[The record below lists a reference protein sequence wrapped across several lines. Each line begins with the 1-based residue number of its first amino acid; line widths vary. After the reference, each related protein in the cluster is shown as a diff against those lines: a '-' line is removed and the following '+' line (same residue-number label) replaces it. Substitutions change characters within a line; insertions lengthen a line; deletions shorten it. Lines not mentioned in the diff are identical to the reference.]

1 MQTVELMQKV
11 KFEIKHG
18 TLLLQF
24 QAEAAPI
31 IKYFIRCFEGG
42 KKGDEYDT
50 KAQNVID
57 NLQHRIDNGKHKQW
71 FSLVLSDTEI
81 KYENAETD
89 DLFTI

>member
-1 MQTVELMQKV
+1 MIHKV

-18 TLLLQF
+18 TLLMQF

-31 IKYFIRCFEGG
+31 IRYFIRCFEGG
-42 KKGDEYDT
+42 KKGDANDAA
-50 KAQNVID
+50 AQNVID

-71 FSLVLSDTEI
+71 FSLVLSDTQI
-81 KYENAETD
+81 KYDNAETD

>member
-1 MQTVELMQKV
+1 MIHKV

-18 TLLLQF
+18 TLLMQF

-31 IKYFIRCFEGG
+31 IRYFIRCFEGG
-42 KKGDEYDT
+42 KKGDANDAA
-50 KAQNVID
+50 AQNVID
-57 NLQHRIDNGKHKQW
+57 NLQLRIDNGKHKQW